1 MRPISFRYLDFDSPL
16 FDPVEWG
23 GVHALLIF
31 NTESGRNAARRLIQ
45 EHWGLTRLRLLTME
59 EFKDAL
65 FSAPAPLLK
74 EEKRTLAFFSCLDP
88 QAREFFHISSYFQSV
103 ELANQFFSLCDECA
117 EAGVELA
124 DGAQKLAAAGLELLP
139 WQENSLAELLRI
151 RALYREWISV
161 RGFADRIF
169 TRAEEYL
176 DFSFCR
182 EFSDVV
188 LVNFSHATALE
199 KGVLRGLAAIDV
211 AVTVL
216 IQMPAHLVDEQ
227 QLALRSF
234 AAAELT
240 CPARQRIIIREC
252 PNEAAMY
259 LRFAAIAG
267 PQQIGRVVDV
277 TAQPV
282 RLHHLLSPARF
293 RLPASTAMSESS
305 LYHFFATLE
314 GLLAELLW
322 DSRAGRLLLPLP
334 ALLHALN
341 QPGFYR
347 PLLDLA
353 DPLQSERRREEA
365 VTALHELQEADYLYL
380 DLEGRF
386 LQNYRRRG
394 RDLEAL
400 LRPVLRLLVAA
411 LAADRPHLFG
421 ELIDAPAG
429 IPVRRI
435 LSAQESRSTNLLE
448 LFYQLLADFIAI
460 ESLDLITD
468 WRTLLP
474 GESRTAAPRA
484 ILRLFLD
491 YIKSRRYRFEWN
503 VAREGQVEFSSL
515 AEAGDQ
521 THSRLALLR
530 VNEGELPR
538 ARRIPWLFS
547 DIQRDLLGLE
557 SAEVIRQ
564 RERQAFFRLVL
575 ATPEICIYTI
585 KNISENIEPSSFV
598 EELRLAFPDHV
609 EFAHL
614 EEIDYRD
621 LGRQFFRHS
630 AGRPLPVAV
639 RDQADFFIMPFAAAD
654 FPEGKWRLS
663 FTAWQQL
670 KIDGFHYFINHVA
683 RIPEWP
689 PEWPAALGPRLLGK
703 LAQAVFDLCWTQFN
717 KDALPFSTFDRI
729 FARYG
734 EMAITSLLDA
744 DADFYFKLPKNHELD
759 YFQHFVLPVI
769 RDSSAFFYRQLHERF
784 HLDRGL
790 VRVFPDAE
798 FTSAREQTPRLYIP
812 ASASG
817 LPLDLY
823 LSGRADLR
831 IEFGEPLEAFLIDYK
846 TGKKPDEEQL
856 RFYELV
862 YYLIDQ
868 PEMIDKVT
876 SCFYRILHSTF
887 TDLESRSKRAKRRDR
902 FIRLRE
908 EIIARLTEVA
918 ADGYQPAA
926 RRGWGQDDLP
936 DIVRMEIYHPR

>member
-1 MRPISFRYLDFDSPL
+1 MHPLSFRNLGFDEPL
-16 FDPVEWG
+16 FDPAEWG
-23 GVHALLIF
+23 RRHALLIF
-31 NTESGRNAARRLIQ
+31 NTESGRSAARRQIQ
-45 EHWGLTRLRLLTME
+45 EHWDLTRLRLLTME
-59 EFKDAL
+59 EFKEAL
-65 FSAPAPLLK
+65 FTAPAPLLR
-74 EEKRTLAFFSCLDP
+74 EEKRTLVFFSCLDL

-117 EAGVELA
+117 EARVELA
-124 DGAQKLAAAGLELLP
+124 DAALKLAAAGLELLP
-139 WQENSLAELLRI
+139 WQEHTLTELLRI
-151 RALYREWISV
+151 RTLYHDWISA

-169 TRAEEYL
+169 TRDAHHL
-176 DFSFCR
+176 NLSFCR

-199 KGVLRGLAAIDV
+199 KEVLRGLAGNDV
-211 AVTVL
+211 AVTL
-216 IQMPAHLVDEQ
+216 LCQMPAQLVDAEK
-227 QLALRSF
+227 LTLRSF
-234 AAAELT
+234 AAAEL
-240 CPARQRIIIREC
+240 ARPEGQRIIIHEC

-259 LRFAAIAG
+259 LRFAALATS
-267 PQQIGRVVDV
+267 QQIGRAVDV

-282 RLHHLLSPARF
+282 RFHHLLSPARF
-293 RLPASTAMSESS
+293 RLPASTAVSESS

-314 GLLAELLW
+314 SLLTELLW
-322 DSRAGRLLLPLP
+322 DSRAERLLLPLP
-334 ALLHALN
+334 ALLNALN

-353 DPLQSERRREEA
+353 DQLQGERRREEA
-365 VTALHELQEADYLYL
+365 IIALHELQDADYLYL

-386 LQNYRRRG
+386 FHNRQRLS
-394 RDLEAL
+394 RDLEPL
-400 LRPVLRLLVAA
+400 LRPVLRLIVSA
-411 LAADRPHLFG
+411 LTVDRLHLFG
-421 ELIDAPAG
+421 ALIDAPAG

-435 LSAQESRSTNLLE
+435 LSIQESRSTNLLE

-460 ESLDLITD
+460 ESLDLIAE

-474 GESRTAAPRA
+474 GENRTAAPRA

-521 THSRLALLR
+521 THTRLALLR

-538 ARRIPWLFS
+538 ARRIPWLFN
-547 DIQRDLLGLE
+547 DAQRDFLGLE
-557 SAEVIRQ
+557 STEVIRQ

-575 ATPEICIYTI
+575 ATPDIYLYTI
-585 KNISENIEPSSFV
+585 KNINENIEPSSFV
-598 EELRLAFPDHV
+598 EELRLAFPERINFEHQD
-609 EFAHL
+609 
-614 EEIDYRD
+614 EIDYRD
-621 LGRQFFRHS
+621 LGRQFFRTH
-630 AGRPLPVAV
+630 AGRSLPVAV
-639 RDQADFFIMPFAAAD
+639 RDQADFFTLPFTAAD
-654 FPEGKWRLS
+654 FPGGQWRLS
-663 FTAWQQL
+663 FTAWQRL
-670 KIDGFHYFINHVA
+670 KIDGFDYVIRHLA

-689 PEWPAALGPRLLGK
+689 AEWPAALGPRLLGK
-703 LAQAVFDLCWTQFN
+703 LAQAIFDLCWTRFN
-717 KDALPFSTFDRI
+717 QDALPFSTFERI

-734 EMAITSLLDA
+734 EMAIASLLDI

-798 FTSAREQTPRLYIP
+798 FTSAREQTPGLYID
-812 ASASG
+812 AAASG

-823 LSGRADLR
+823 LAGRADLR
-831 IEFGEPLEAFLIDYK
+831 IEYGEPLSAFLIDYK
-846 TGKKPDEEQL
+846 TGNYVNEEQL
-856 RFYELV
+856 RFYELI

-868 PEMIDKVT
+868 PQMIDRIT
-876 SCFYRILHSTF
+876 SSFYKILDSKF
-887 TDLESRSKRAKRRDR
+887 SELESPSKRAKRPAR
-902 FIRLRE
+902 FDRLRE
-908 EIIARLTEVA
+908 EMIVRITQVA
-918 ADGYQPAA
+918 AEGYRPAD

-936 DIVRMEIYHPR
+936 DIARMEIYHPR